1 MADRSDSPRS
11 WTPILLLVLLPVG
24 LGAGW
29 LVGKIPG
36 EAPAPK
42 PVQVGVKHTAESVRA
57 AATAPASFSNSG
69 GTEASSS
76 GEAASPQAT
85 QAPVSSP
92 WMSYDAALAESNR
105 TGKPILLDFNA
116 EWCPPCQALKR
127 EVFDDGSNGAAVQLA
142 VIPVSVVDRKRE
154 DGNNPADVESLQNR
168 FGVEAF
174 PTLVVFHPATGRKVV
189 ARGFGDAGRTTTWIQ
204 QAAAYVK

>member
-11 WTPILLLVLLPVG
+11 LAPILVLALLPIG

-36 EAPAPK
+36 EAPPPK

-57 AATAPASFSNSG
+57 AATPPPA
-69 GTEASSS
+69 EASA
-76 GEAASPQAT
+76 GDRAAESPVSTSAS
-85 QAPVSSP
+85 APVSSP
-92 WMSYDAALAESNR
+92 WMSYDAAVAESNR

-127 EVFDDGSNGAAVQLA
+127 EVFDDGSYGPEIQLA
-142 VIPVSVVDRKRE
+142 VIPVSVVDRTRE
-154 DGNNPADVESLQNR
+154 EGTNPADIESLQRR
-168 FGVEAF
+168 FDVEAF
-174 PTLVVFHPATGRKVV
+174 PTLVVFHPGTGRKVV
-189 ARGFGDAGRTTTWIQ
+189 ARGFGGAERTATWIRE
-204 QAAAYVK
+204 AAKYVK

>member
-11 WTPILLLVLLPVG
+11 LAPILVLALLPVG

-36 EAPAPK
+36 EAPPPK
-42 PVQVGVKHTAESVRA
+42 PVQIGVKHTAESVRA
-57 AATAPASFSNSG
+57 AATLPPTDAGVGSNAGASAPESQ
-69 GTEASSS
+69 
-76 GEAASPQAT
+76 AAA
-85 QAPVSSP
+85 VSSP
-92 WMSYDAALAESNR
+92 WMSYDAAVAESNR

-127 EVFDDGSNGAAVQLA
+127 EVFDNGSYGPDIQLA

-154 DGNNPADVESLQNR
+154 DGTNPADIESLQNR

-174 PTLVVFHPATGRKVV
+174 PTLVVFHPGTGRKVV
-189 ARGFGDAGRTTTWIQ
+189 ARGFGDAERTATWIRE
-204 QAAAYVK
+204 AAKYVK

>member
-11 WTPILLLVLLPVG
+11 LAPILVLALLPIG

-36 EAPAPK
+36 EAPPPK
-42 PVQVGVKHTAESVRA
+42 PVQIGVKHTAESVRD
-57 AATAPASFSNSG
+57 AATPPPA
-69 GTEASSS
+69 EASD
-76 GEAASPQAT
+76 GASAPEPQAAT
-85 QAPVSSP
+85 VSSP
-92 WMSYDAALAESNR
+92 WTTYDAAVAESNR

-127 EVFDDGSNGAAVQLA
+127 EVFDDGRYGPEIQLA
-142 VIPVSVVDRKRE
+142 VIPVSVVDRTRE
-154 DGNNPADVESLQNR
+154 EGTNPADIESLQRR

-174 PTLVVFHPATGRKVV
+174 PTLVVFHPGTGRKVV
-189 ARGFGDAGRTTTWIQ
+189 ARGFGGAERTVTWIRE
-204 QAAAYVK
+204 AAKYVN